1 MNRVNVAYS
10 VPTDC
15 IDLINALVARLGGH
29 ALIKESDDAE
39 VATIPPIPEKERP
52 GRMLKGL
59 RLREGLTQKQIAG
72 ALNVP
77 QSHIS
82 EYEKGKRPIPAAKAD
97 ILASLLNS
105 VPGNFLP
112 KDC

>member
-1 MNRVNVAYS
+1 MNIVNVSYS
-10 VPTDC
+10 LPVDC
-15 IDLINALVARLGGH
+15 INLVTALVERLGGH
-29 ALIKESDDAE
+29 AVEAENSDMD
-39 VATIPPIPEKERP
+39 VATIPPTPEKERP

-59 RLREGLTQKQIAG
+59 RLREGMTQKQIAT

-97 ILASLLNS
+97 ILASLLHS
-105 VPGNFLP
+105 VASNFLHGE
-112 KDC
+112 